1 MNLHEYQG
9 KLLFAEYNLPVSKGK
24 VIFDAKDAIDA
35 CDEIG
40 GDKWVVKAQVHAGGR
55 GKSGGVQLID
65 NPEQAIEFAQKW
77 LGNRLITY
85 QTDAVGQI
93 VNSILIEE
101 CTDIAQE
108 LYLSAVIDRD
118 TQKIVFIGSSEGG
131 VNIEEVAKNSP
142 EKIIYQGVD
151 LDDKDF
157 SQHAENIGKV
167 LKLNP
172 DQQNQ
177 FSPMLDNLVR
187 LFVEKDLS
195 LLEINPLVITK
206 NGDLHCLDAKINIDS
221 NALFRQPELM
231 EMHDESQEDPQ
242 EAEAAKHDLSYVS
255 LDGNIGCMVNGA
267 GLAMGTMDTIKFF
280 GGNPANFL
288 DVGGTATQER
298 VAKAFKIILKDP
310 EVKVVLVNIF
320 GGIVRCDLIAE
331 GIVAAIKFFGGNP
344 ANFLDVGG
352 TATQERV
359 AKAFKIILKDP
370 EVKVVLVNIFGGIVR
385 CDLIAEGIV
394 AAIKEVG
401 IEVPVVVRLEGNNA
415 EIGAK
420 ILEESDIKVES
431 INDLGSAAKK
441 SVELAK

>member
-9 KLLFAEYNLPVSKGK
+9 KSLFAEYNLPVSKGK
-24 VIFDAKDAIDA
+24 VIFSAEDAIEA
-35 CDEIG
+35 CKEIG
-40 GDKWVVKAQVHAGGR
+40 GKKWVVKAQVHAGGR
-55 GKSGGVQLID
+55 GKSGGVELIES
-65 NPEQAIEFAQKW
+65 PEAAYDFALKW
-77 LGNRLITY
+77 LGNRLVTY
-85 QTDAVGQI
+85 QTDSKGQI
-93 VNSILIEE
+93 VNSILIED
-101 CTDIAQE
+101 CTDIAKE

-118 TQKIVFIGSSEGG
+118 SQKIVFIGSSEGG

-142 EKIIYQGVD
+142 EKIIYQGID
-151 LDDKDF
+151 LDEQDLSNF
-157 SQHAENIGKV
+157 AISIGNV
-167 LKLNP
+167 LKLNNE
-172 DQQNQ
+172 QQNQ
-177 FSPMLDNLVR
+177 FAPMLDNLVR
-187 LFVEKDLS
+187 LFVKKDLS
-195 LLEINPLVITK
+195 LLEINPLVITQ

-221 NALFRQPELM
+221 NALYRQPELM

-331 GIVAAIKFFGGNP
+331 GIVAAIK
-344 ANFLDVGG
+344 
-352 TATQERV
+352 
-359 AKAFKIILKDP
+359 
-370 EVKVVLVNIFGGIVR
+370 
-385 CDLIAEGIV
+385 
-394 AAIKEVG
+394 EVG
-401 IEVPVVVRLEGNNA
+401 IKVPVVVRLEGNNA

-431 INDLGSAAKK
+431 INDLASAAKK
-441 SVELAK
+441 SVELSK